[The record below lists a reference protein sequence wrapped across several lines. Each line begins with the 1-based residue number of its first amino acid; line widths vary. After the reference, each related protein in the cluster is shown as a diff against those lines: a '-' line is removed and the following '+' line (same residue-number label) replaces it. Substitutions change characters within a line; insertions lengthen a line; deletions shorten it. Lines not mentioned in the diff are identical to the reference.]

1 MDIINIIIALLSFIF
16 LLVAHEFGHFYI
28 AKKFGIKILE
38 FGIGLPP
45 RIIGKKIGD
54 TIYSINAIPFGAFVK
69 MLGEDP
75 QDETKDSASFSQK
88 PIYQRILVVLGGVLA
103 FWILAFVLLSA
114 QNFIGAIK
122 VDNTDK
128 VIPNSRIIID
138 DVLDNSPAKE
148 SGVKPFSEILYAKE
162 DDKVYYF
169 NNVKEFI
176 EFVSKRPNKEFILAV
191 KEPVG
196 KEKEFIIKPRLLENE
211 GRGIIGVQIIRT
223 YFEKT
228 PLHMAFIRGAQD
240 TYYLTKSVIVGI
252 YDLISKA
259 SKGENVQDYVAGPPK
274 IFKLFTE
281 YASSSLTEY
290 LRFIAV
296 IAISLAVINILPI
309 PALDG
314 GKIVFLIIEAI
325 IGKPVNREWEAKI
338 TTFFFFLLLGLI
350 TWVSVKEIIEF
361 VK

>member
-1 MDIINIIIALLSFIF
+1 MDVISIIIALLSFIF

-28 AKKFGIKILE
+28 AKRFGIKVLE
-38 FGIGLPP
+38 FGVGLPP

-75 QDETKDSASFSQK
+75 QDETKDPASFSQK
-88 PIYQRILVVLGGVLA
+88 PIYQRVLVVLGGVLA
-103 FWILAFVLLSA
+103 FWILAFILLTA

-128 VIPNSRIIID
+128 IIPNSQIIIE

-148 SGVKPFSEILYAKE
+148 SGIKPFSEILYAKE
-162 DDKVYYF
+162 GDKVYYF

-191 KEPVG
+191 KEPTG
-196 KEKEFIIKPRLLENE
+196 EEKEVSIKPKLLEGE
-211 GRGIIGVQIIRT
+211 GRGIIGVQITRI

-228 PLHMAFIRGAQD
+228 PLHMAFVRGVQD
-240 TYYLTKSVIVGI
+240 TYYLTKAVVVGM

-274 IFKLFTE
+274 IFKLFTD

-296 IAISLAVINILPI
+296 ISVSLAVINILPI

-314 GKIVFLIIEAI
+314 GKLVFLIIETI
-325 IGKPVNREWEAKI
+325 RGKPVNRDWEAKI
-338 TTFFFFLLLGLI
+338 TTFFFFLLLALI
-350 TWVSVKEIIEF
+350 AWVSIKEIIEF